1 LHYLTIE
8 DIFIRVGTRVLAR
21 LHNPVEIIHSLAGV
35 VFEKTDGVRPPFRV
49 FVCDA
54 CSLTGES
61 CKFQALACV
70 AVYLGRCS
78 EKDRIRLLL
87 HVCSPEAEPTY
98 LFPFD
103 FKI

>member
-35 VFEKTDGVRPPFRV
+35 VFGKTDGVRPPFRV

-54 CSLTGES
+54 CSLTGEWIEIAI
-61 CKFQALACV
+61 FGADDGLH
-70 AVYLGRCS
+70 
-78 EKDRIRLLL
+78 LLL
-87 HVCSPEAEPTY
+87 QIPGSCLCCG
-98 LFPFD
+98 LFRSLQREKPY
-103 FKI
+103 